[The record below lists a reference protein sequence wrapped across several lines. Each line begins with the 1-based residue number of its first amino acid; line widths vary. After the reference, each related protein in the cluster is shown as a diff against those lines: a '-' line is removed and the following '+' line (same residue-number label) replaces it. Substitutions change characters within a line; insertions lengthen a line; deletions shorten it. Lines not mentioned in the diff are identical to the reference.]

1 MVLKNLPKIVKETPV
16 GFKYIGEL
24 MIERPE
30 DFIIGGE
37 ESGGLTI
44 RGHVPEKDGILACLL
59 MAEAVA
65 MHKKSLGAILKD
77 IMKLTGNIITA
88 RKNFHLPKE
97 TMEAFRDNLKKTTP
111 EKIGGMNIQKVVTLD
126 GYKFVI
132 DENTWIGFR
141 LSGTEPVV
149 RLYAEAQTEQIIKKL
164 VVSGEKFVN
173 GK

>member
-1 MVLKNLPKIVKETPV
+1 
-16 GFKYIGEL
+16 
-24 MIERPE
+24 
-30 DFIIGGE
+30 
-37 ESGGLTI
+37 
-44 RGHVPEKDGILACLL
+44 
-59 MAEAVA
+59 
-65 MHKKSLGAILKD
+65 
-77 IMKLTGNIITA
+77 
-88 RKNFHLPKE
+88 
-97 TMEAFRDNLKKTTP
+97 
-111 EKIGGMNIQKVVTLD
+111 MNIQKVVTLD